1 MEYLNSLFK
10 PPVPMT
16 YKLYIPSTSIADIEE
31 KVKNTIL
38 DWTLKL
44 EAEGIVGEN
53 MVFSE
58 KEKNCAAGIRQVT
71 MCKLYLGVKTTLP
84 SRIVLWSRQLTK
96 LRKDYLKKGFQT
108 ILQREQMNYCLILEV
123 KLRIKASPMYLNHCW
138 LVSEI
143 S

>member
-1 MEYLNSLFK
+1 
-10 PPVPMT
+10 MT

-58 KEKNCAAGIRQVT
+58 KEKNCAAGI
-71 MCKLYLGVKTTLP
+71 P
-84 SRIVLWSRQLTK
+84 
-96 LRKDYLKKGFQT
+96 QT
-108 ILQREQMNYCLILEV
+108 INNFFGNTSI
-123 KLRIKASPMYLNHCW
+123 ITSPSDHVQIIIW
-138 LVSEI
+138 G
-143 S
+143 